1 MITVILADDHTV
13 LRDGLRYLLE
23 AAGDIQILSMA
34 ANGQEAVEQATLHCP
49 DVIVM
54 DISMPI
60 MSGIEATKHI
70 CKVCENTKVAILS
83 MHHTTEYIQRAL
95 EAGAVGYLLKD
106 SAGAELVAAIRD
118 LYDGKRYLSKKVAGT
133 ITDEMWNRK
142 KNDQDDLLNFSASA

>member
-13 LRDGLRYLLE
+13 LRDGLRFLLE

-70 CKVCENTKVAILS
+70 CKICENTKVAILS

-106 SAGAELVAAIRD
+106 SAGAELVAAIRA
-118 LYDGKRYLSKKVAGT
+118 LYDGKRYLSKKVAGM

-142 KNDQDDLLNFSASA
+142 KNDLNGVVN

>member
-13 LRDGLRYLLE
+13 LRDGLRFLLE
-23 AAGDIQILSMA
+23 AAGDIQIISMA

-106 SAGAELVAAIRD
+106 SAGAELVAAIRA
-118 LYDGKRYLSKKVAGT
+118 LYDGKRYLSKKVAGM

-142 KNDQDDLLNFSASA
+142 KNDLNGVIN